1 MPPPRARHCATW
13 FRCYD
18 WAVPNQ
24 ERQAEIDRIIRVY
37 GRDDLR
43 AIMEALERQF
53 MVLHH
58 RSQVLLGLSG
68 IVITTTG
75 FSGRLIAGTNEL
87 AKWLIIAGVALV
99 MAAAA
104 TVCYGVLHLRWLT
117 QQPGDDIERWLEQ
130 TLSYRDRKTR
140 YYRIGIV
147 LTMIGLT
154 LYVGSIFVML
164 WLPKDFPGILS
175 VR

>member
-1 MPPPRARHCATW
+1 MPDPS
-13 FRCYD
+13 
-18 WAVPNQ
+18 
-24 ERQAEIDRIIRVY
+24 RQKEISRILKIY
-37 GRDDLR
+37 GRDDTR
-43 AIMEALERQF
+43 SIMEMVERNF

-75 FSGRLIAGTNEL
+75 FSGRLIAGTNDL
-87 AKWLIIAGVALV
+87 AKWLIISGVALV

-117 QQPGDDIERWLEQ
+117 QHPGEEIEQWLDL
-130 TLSYRDRKTR
+130 TLDYRDRKTR
-140 YYRIGIV
+140 FYRAGIV
-147 LTMIGLT
+147 MTMIGLA

-164 WLPKDFPGILS
+164 WYPLDFPGINS
-175 VR
+175 IR

>member
-1 MPPPRARHCATW
+1 MKSADLWYHVSMPENPR
-13 FRCYD
+13 
-18 WAVPNQ
+18 Q
-24 ERQAEIDRIIRVY
+24 EEINRILKIY
-37 GRDDLR
+37 GREDTR
-43 AIMEALERQF
+43 SIMEMVERNF

-75 FSGRLIAGTNEL
+75 FSGRLIAGTNDL
-87 AKWLIIAGVALV
+87 AKWLIISGVALV

-117 QQPGDDIERWLEQ
+117 QHPGSQIEQWLDT
-130 TLSYRDRKTR
+130 TLAYRDRKTR
-140 YYRIGIV
+140 FYRVGIV
-147 LTMIGLT
+147 MTMVGLT

-164 WLPKDFPGILS
+164 WYPLDFPGINS
-175 VR
+175 IR

>member
-1 MPPPRARHCATW
+1 MSKLARQDEVRWILQT
-13 FRCYD
+13 
-18 WAVPNQ
+18 
-24 ERQAEIDRIIRVY
+24 Y

-43 AIMEALERQF
+43 PIMELIERQF
-53 MVLHH
+53 MVLHY

-87 AKWLIIAGVALV
+87 AKGLIISGVALV

-104 TVCYGVLHLRWLT
+104 TVCLGVMHLRWIT
-117 QQPGDDIERWLEQ
+117 QHPGDQVEVWLGES
-130 TLSYRDRKTR
+130 LAYRDRKTH
-140 YYRIGIV
+140 YYRVGIF
-147 LTMIGLT
+147 LTMIGLA

-164 WLPKDFPGILS
+164 WRPNDFPGIIS
-175 VR
+175 TR

>member
-1 MPPPRARHCATW
+1 MKTTRL
-13 FRCYD
+13 CYHD
-18 WAVPNQ
+18 LMSDSTRQ
-24 ERQAEIDRIIRVY
+24 EEVRRIIQVY
-37 GRDDLR
+37 GRDDVR
-43 AIMEALERQF
+43 SIMEMLERHF

-75 FSGRLIAGTNEL
+75 FSGRLIAGTNDL
-87 AKWLIIAGVALV
+87 AKWLIISGVALV

-117 QQPGDDIERWLEQ
+117 QHPGQEIEPWLDL
-130 TLSYRDRKTR
+130 TLAYRDRKTR

-147 LTMIGLT
+147 MTMIGLA

-164 WLPKDFPGILS
+164 WYPLDFPGINS
-175 VR
+175 IR

>member
-1 MPPPRARHCATW
+1 MPRP
-13 FRCYD
+13 
-18 WAVPNQ
+18 
-24 ERQAEIDRIIRVY
+24 ERQAEIDRIIRIY
-37 GRDDLR
+37 GRDDFR
-43 AIMEALERQF
+43 AIMETLERQF

-75 FSGRLIAGTNEL
+75 FSGRLIAGTNDL
-87 AKWLIIAGVALV
+87 AKWLIILGVGLV

-117 QQPGDDIERWLEQ
+117 QHPCDDLDHWLE
-130 TLSYRDRKTR
+130 TILTYRDRKTR
-140 YYRIGIV
+140 YYRVGIV
-147 LTMIGLT
+147 ITMIGLT

-164 WLPKDFPGILS
+164 WFPKDFPGIMS

>member
-1 MPPPRARHCATW
+1 MPENPR
-13 FRCYD
+13 
-18 WAVPNQ
+18 Q
-24 ERQAEIDRIIRVY
+24 EEISRIIKIY
-37 GRDDLR
+37 GRDDTR
-43 AIMEALERQF
+43 SIMEMVERHF

-75 FSGRLIAGTNEL
+75 FSGRLIAGTNDL
-87 AKWLIIAGVALV
+87 AKWLIISGVALV

-117 QQPGDDIERWLEQ
+117 QHPGQEIEEWLDL
-130 TLSYRDRKTR
+130 TLAYRDRKTR
-140 YYRIGIV
+140 FYRVGIV
-147 LTMIGLT
+147 MTMIGLT

-164 WLPKDFPGILS
+164 WYPLDFPGINS
-175 VR
+175 IR

>member
-1 MPPPRARHCATW
+1 MPDPS
-13 FRCYD
+13 
-18 WAVPNQ
+18 
-24 ERQAEIDRIIRVY
+24 RQKEISRILKVY
-37 GRDDLR
+37 GRDDTR
-43 AIMEALERQF
+43 SIMEMVERHF

-75 FSGRLIAGTNEL
+75 FSGRLIAGTNDL
-87 AKWLIIAGVALV
+87 AKWLIISGVALV

-117 QQPGDDIERWLEQ
+117 QHPGEEIEQWLDL
-130 TLSYRDRKTR
+130 TLDYRDRKTR
-140 YYRIGIV
+140 FYRAGIV
-147 LTMIGLT
+147 MTMIGLA

-164 WLPKDFPGILS
+164 WYPLDFPGINS
-175 VR
+175 IR